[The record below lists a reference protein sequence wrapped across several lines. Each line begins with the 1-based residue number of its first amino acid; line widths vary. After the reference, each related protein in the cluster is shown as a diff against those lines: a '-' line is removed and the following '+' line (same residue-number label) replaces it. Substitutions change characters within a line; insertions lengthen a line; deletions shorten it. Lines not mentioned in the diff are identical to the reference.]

1 MKRLAIVALGSSILI
16 FIAMV
21 GAYWFFITQDDR
33 EPSRLAFT
41 DKCSDCHGQGNN
53 GPDLFTRLRLEE
65 TADSLAKKILTQ
77 HADLIV
83 GAQFDEPMIKA
94 LALYILER
102 RQELPSILESHNYR
116 IPRGLVRTQLH
127 DFTVQL
133 VTKVGKGPYSIAP
146 LPDGRILLV
155 EKVRGLTLVDKLGN
169 QGELIEG
176 TPRVWQEIIEA
187 RGSLAVLGSMLDVE
201 LHPDYSR
208 NGWIYLSHSDR
219 CQLDCASP
227 WPVTM
232 VRVIRGRLDG
242 NRWVDSEEIWSVN
255 KSSYTVVPDAV
266 ASGRLTFDH
275 DGHLYVTVGGKSSYD
290 NLHDMDTPYGKI
302 HRIRD
307 DGSIPA
313 DNPFWQKT
321 PIDITSSR
329 NTVWSYGHRTAQG
342 LATNPLDGTI
352 WATEMGPRGGDE
364 VNLIKRGG
372 NYGWPLYT
380 EGLNYNADYI
390 KIGQELGLD
399 FDISETITP
408 IVDFTPA
415 PSLSNFTFHY
425 GNQFPAWRNDLLIG
439 SLRAQTLFRIRI
451 ENNKA
456 VDKERLLTRLGRI
469 RDVEMGT
476 DGFVYLLIEHDET
489 GSLLRIRPHL

>member
-1 MKRLAIVALGSSILI
+1 MLVELC
-16 FIAMV
+16 F
-21 GAYWFFITQDDR
+21 
-33 EPSRLAFT
+33 
-41 DKCSDCHGQGNN
+41 
-53 GPDLFTRLRLEE
+53 
-65 TADSLAKKILTQ
+65 SLARYY
-77 HADLIV
+77 
-83 GAQFDEPMIKA
+83 GACHKGQT
-94 LALYILER
+94 R
-102 RQELPSILESHNYR
+102 R
-116 IPRGLVRTQLH
+116 
-127 DFTVQL
+127 
-133 VTKVGKGPYSIAP
+133 
-146 LPDGRILLV
+146 
-155 EKVRGLTLVDKLGN
+155 
-169 QGELIEG
+169 
-176 TPRVWQEIIEA
+176 
-187 RGSLAVLGSMLDVE
+187 
-201 LHPDYSR
+201 
-208 NGWIYLSHSDR
+208 
-219 CQLDCASP
+219 
-227 WPVTM
+227 
-232 VRVIRGRLDG
+232 

-255 KSSYTVVPDAV
+255 KSRYTVVPDAV

-290 NLHDMDTPYGKI
+290 NLHNMDTPYGKI

-321 PIDITSSR
+321 PIDITSTR

-380 EGLNYNADYI
+380 EGLNYNAEYI

-415 PSLSNFTFHY
+415 PSLSNFTFYY

>member
-16 FIAMV
+16 FIATI

-53 GPDLFTRLRLEE
+53 GPDLFARLRLEE
-65 TADSLAKKILTQ
+65 TADSLAKKILAQ

-102 RQELPSILESHNYR
+102 RQELPSILASHNYR

-219 CQLDCASP
+219 C
-227 WPVTM
+227 
-232 VRVIRGRLDG
+232 
-242 NRWVDSEEIWSVN
+242 
-255 KSSYTVVPDAV
+255 
-266 ASGRLTFDH
+266 
-275 DGHLYVTVGGKSSYD
+275 
-290 NLHDMDTPYGKI
+290 
-302 HRIRD
+302 
-307 DGSIPA
+307 
-313 DNPFWQKT
+313 
-321 PIDITSSR
+321 
-329 NTVWSYGHRTAQG
+329 
-342 LATNPLDGTI
+342 
-352 WATEMGPRGGDE
+352 
-364 VNLIKRGG
+364 
-372 NYGWPLYT
+372 
-380 EGLNYNADYI
+380 
-390 KIGQELGLD
+390 
-399 FDISETITP
+399 
-408 IVDFTPA
+408 
-415 PSLSNFTFHY
+415 
-425 GNQFPAWRNDLLIG
+425 
-439 SLRAQTLFRIRI
+439 
-451 ENNKA
+451 
-456 VDKERLLTRLGRI
+456 
-469 RDVEMGT
+469 
-476 DGFVYLLIEHDET
+476 
-489 GSLLRIRPHL
+489 